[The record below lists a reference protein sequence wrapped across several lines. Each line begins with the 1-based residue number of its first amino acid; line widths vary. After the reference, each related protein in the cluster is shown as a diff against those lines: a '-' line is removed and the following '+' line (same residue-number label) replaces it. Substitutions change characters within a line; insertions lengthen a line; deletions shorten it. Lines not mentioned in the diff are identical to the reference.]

1 MPFGPR
7 LQISSLFK
15 HRSIIFYE
23 ELDNFEIN
31 HRFISPASFK
41 GIENKEATEASC
53 HQFRPQISFLQESVL
68 SNTLDYF
75 TLSLLIVAKRKKNSQ
90 KYQFFCKSRE
100 VNRITQKLCPRE
112 SRGGHETGKEVTLRE
127 WKDEVQVAQL
137 GFNGV
142 KSNCGILQINSYDL
156 QISSNTNLPSVVLF
170 EWSRWTEGRFPY
182 RD

>member
-31 HRFISPASFK
+31 HRSISPASFK

-68 SNTLDYF
+68 NNTLDYL
-75 TLSLLIVAKRKKNSQ
+75 TLSLLIVAKRKK
-90 KYQFFCKSRE
+90 KIHK
-100 VNRITQKLCPRE
+100 
-112 SRGGHETGKEVTLRE
+112 
-127 WKDEVQVAQL
+127 
-137 GFNGV
+137 
-142 KSNCGILQINSYDL
+142 
-156 QISSNTNLPSVVLF
+156 NTNFFVNPEKLLELHKGYAQERAEEVMKQ
-170 EWSRWTEGRFPY
+170 GRNLHSGNERTRY
-182 RD
+182 R

>member
-68 SNTLDYF
+68 NNALDYL
-75 TLSLLIVAKRKKNSQ
+75 TLSLLIVAKRKKNIH
-90 KYQFFCKSRE
+90 K
-100 VNRITQKLCPRE
+100 
-112 SRGGHETGKEVTLRE
+112 
-127 WKDEVQVAQL
+127 
-137 GFNGV
+137 
-142 KSNCGILQINSYDL
+142 
-156 QISSNTNLPSVVLF
+156 NTNFFVNPEKLIELHKSYAQERAEEVMKQ
-170 EWSRWTEGRFPY
+170 GRKLHSGNERMRY
-182 RD
+182 R